1 MASNAAPASTGVY
14 RDGKNLIVMR
24 GAELPPICIRCGHAA
39 TGGFLHRKAYWHE
52 RWLYL
57 LLIPGVIWYA
67 IAALFVRKRMDL
79 AVPLCVQHRYR
90 YLQLRRAAI
99 AMMIAGGIFVIVSF
113 FVSADDLIYP
123 MLACFVLL
131 LAGVIT
137 WLVAGL
143 FLTPKFIDAALGV
156 FSGPGEQFLAQIPLK
171 PESLFVPSRS

>member
-1 MASNAAPASTGVY
+1 VIASNAAPAPTGVY

-24 GAELPPICIRCGHAA
+24 GAELPPICVRCGQAA
-39 TGGFLHRKAYWHE
+39 TGGLLLRKLYWHE

-90 YLQLRRAAI
+90 YQQLRRAAI
-99 AMMIAGGIFVIVSF
+99 LLMIAGGICVIVSF
-113 FVSADDLIYP
+113 FVSADYLIYP
-123 MLACFVLL
+123 MVACFVLL

-143 FLTPKFIDAALGV
+143 FLVPKYMDAALGV
-156 FSGPGEQFLAQIPLK
+156 FSGPGEQFLAQLPPK
-171 PESLFVPSRS
+171 PPSLFVPA